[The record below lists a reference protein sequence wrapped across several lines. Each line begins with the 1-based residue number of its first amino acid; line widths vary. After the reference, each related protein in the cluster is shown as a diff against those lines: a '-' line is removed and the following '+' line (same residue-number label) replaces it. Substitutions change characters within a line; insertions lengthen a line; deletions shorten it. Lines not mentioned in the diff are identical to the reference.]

1 MRLEKDNEMSVRFA
15 ALMMLT
21 LVTVLGFT
29 NASLA
34 APKVA
39 GPAIDFKG
47 DYFTVP
53 DGDGVP
59 TVSYWQTIW
68 GSPYQAP
75 TWGAPAAIFPYPPS
89 LGDFGYGAVLNA
101 FNDYITIGNGG
112 SFGGSTL
119 RYGAAAAYIGY
130 DDESLPTDNMV
141 MTTVYGQDL
150 DPFTPDALEI
160 GGYDTSGLYPQLSDE
175 HVTGPSGTVY
185 SASAGQ
191 LVPILELP
199 TILGAGADLSIF
211 TGDRS
216 LSVWV
221 FQTTMPFSEAAVP
234 EPSTYV
240 MLVGAAV
247 MAGAVARRRR
257 S

>member
-1 MRLEKDNEMSVRFA
+1 MSVRFA
-15 ALMMLT
+15 ALTLLTMLAIGG
-21 LVTVLGFT
+21 VHN
-29 NASLA
+29 NAMA

-39 GPAIDFKG
+39 GPSIDFKG

-53 DGDGVP
+53 NGNGVP

-75 TWGAPAAIFPYPPS
+75 TWGAPASIFPYPPS
-89 LGDFGYGAVLNA
+89 LGDNGFGAVLNA
-101 FNDYITIGNGG
+101 FNDFITVGNGG

-119 RYGAAAAYIGY
+119 RYGAAAAYISY
-130 DDESLPTDNMV
+130 DDESTPTDNMV
-141 MTTVYGQDL
+141 MTTVYGHDL
-150 DPFTPDALEI
+150 EPGTPGALAI
-160 GGYDTSGLYPQLSDE
+160 GGYDTTGMFPQLSDE
-175 HVTGPSGTVY
+175 HVTGGSGTVY
-185 SASAGQ
+185 SATPGQ

-211 TGDRS
+211 QGDRS

-221 FQTTMPFSEAAVP
+221 FQTTMPFGELVP

-240 MLVGAAV
+240 MLVSAAV
-247 MAGAVARRRR
+247 MAGVVARRRR
-257 S
+257 G